1 MRETAVFDFSQREN
15 KTKPSLEKW
24 PKVFCVL
31 CQCFPHF
38 WKSETTCVLSGSIHP
53 WLHPRTTES
62 ESLWGGSYNINRHL
76 LWWWYAV
83 RLGIP
88 CSRWYLVSLPPM
100 KLVEQWKFGWRAS
113 VQSLSHIR
121 LFATLRTAARQAS
134 LSITNSWSLLK
145 LMSIE
150 LMSSNQWASERG
162 WIHRAFKGWLK
173 VEKRSRVSLRQ
184 SETYF

>member
-1 MRETAVFDFSQREN
+1 MQT
-15 KTKPSLEKW
+15 L
-24 PKVFCVL
+24 
-31 CQCFPHF
+31 
-38 WKSETTCVLSGSIHP
+38 GS
-53 WLHPRTTES
+53 HPRTTES

-150 LMSSNQWASERG
+150 LMSVKTSAIWAVTYT
-162 WIHRAFKGWLK
+162 IHQKHSLDPIVLFFNFNFFKLGITTLQYCVDFFHIATWSSH
-173 VEKRSRVSLRQ
+173 R
-184 SETYF
+184 